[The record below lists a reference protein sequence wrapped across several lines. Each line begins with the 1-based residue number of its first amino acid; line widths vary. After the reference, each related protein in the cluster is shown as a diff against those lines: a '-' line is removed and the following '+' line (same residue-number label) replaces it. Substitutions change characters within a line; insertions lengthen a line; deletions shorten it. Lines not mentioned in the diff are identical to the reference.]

1 MLAALGFGGVAIHAV
16 MTKLVEA
23 YKKQIQNNN
32 PPNIEQLLAKLKPR
46 KSTSKSNM
54 GILVEGE
61 GGLMVRL
68 AKCCTP
74 VPGDTIIG
82 YITRGRGVS
91 VHRADCTNISIN
103 PEEFE
108 RMIQVEWDFT
118 AENLYKVT
126 VEITASDRSGLLSD
140 IMMVI
145 SESKTK
151 LSSVNAKVMKTKMA
165 AITLDLEIS
174 SVSQLEHVMT
184 KMRRV
189 KDVYSVHRSAPN
201 MGGV

>member
-174 SVSQLEHVMT
+174 SVCQLEHVMT